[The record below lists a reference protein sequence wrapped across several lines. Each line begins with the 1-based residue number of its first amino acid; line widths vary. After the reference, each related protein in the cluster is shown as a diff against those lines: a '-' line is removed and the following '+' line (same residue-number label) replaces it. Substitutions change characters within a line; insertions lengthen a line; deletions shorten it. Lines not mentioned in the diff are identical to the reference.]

1 MVLLSWLPCCDGLY
15 PATVS
20 QNKSF
25 LLYVALVRISLSL
38 KGKQYVPPNMTF
50 NTVYSVSVPLTVPE
64 KRKQCFKIIQLNKD
78 TLLLRGG
85 NRKE

>member
-1 MVLLSWLPCCDGLY
+1 M
-15 PATVS
+15 
-20 QNKSF
+20 K
-25 LLYVALVRISLSL
+25 
-38 KGKQYVPPNMTF
+38 F

-85 NRKE
+85 NRKG